1 MTNGSS
7 KITITRT
14 DGSTTETLSAGTLA
28 VETRGTGYEYSRE
41 LRIWPS
47 VDWSAGAW
55 TYTITLTNVGWLNP
69 INTKPLSGF
78 VVWARRL
85 TANNDYNCSGKFC
98 LLFETTV
105 GSYTGPEG
113 LMTSG
118 TVDTLI
124 GKDTLSLGGAQ
135 YQFKFT
141 TTNPINA
148 DTLVRV
154 VVEDSTY
161 LPASASDLTLACIT
175 NCESGATVAI
185 TGEEITLTGMFTALD
200 NNARAIDFTIKG
212 FTNPSTVGSFPI
224 TVWTTWNDGG
234 TYYNID

>member
-1 MTNGSS
+1 MA
-7 KITITRT
+7 IE
-14 DGSTTETLSAGTLA
+14 D
-28 VETRGTGYEYSRE
+28 RGTGYEYSRE

-47 VDWSAGAW
+47 VDWSAGSY
-55 TYTITLTNVGWLNP
+55 TYTITLTNVGWVNP

-85 TANNDYNCSGKFC
+85 TDGTSYNCSGMAYRFC

-113 LMTSG
+113 FMTSG
-118 TVDTLI
+118 TIETLV

-141 TTNPINA
+141 TANPINA
-148 DTLVRV
+148 DTIVRV
-154 VVEDSTY
+154 VVEDSSY

-185 TGEEITLTGMFTALD
+185 TGTEITLTGMFTALD
-200 NNARAIDFTIKG
+200 VNARAIDFTILG
-212 FTNPSTVGSFPI
+212 FTNPSTVGSYPI
-224 TVWTTWNDGG
+224 TVWTTWNDSG